1 MKIYILHIQYI
12 HFFKLFSCFAC
23 KALLSIIV
31 NTYPFYS
38 FFFEVWLKIFSK
50 DQPQTINGFYTVV
63 AKMIRTVS
71 MFKRFQFFFFLIG
84 HCNTYKTNYCRNY
97 QRWKTL
103 LDRLKMMGRSLN
115 LTLIEQIWGELE
127 NKLDRSIVHS
137 KESLLLK
144 LLQY

>member
-1 MKIYILHIQYI
+1 
-12 HFFKLFSCFAC
+12 
-23 KALLSIIV
+23 
-31 NTYPFYS
+31 
-38 FFFEVWLKIFSK
+38 
-50 DQPQTINGFYTVV
+50 
-63 AKMIRTVS
+63 MIRTVS
-71 MFKRFQFFFFLIG
+71 MFKRFQFFFFELAIAIPIKQTIAG
-84 HCNTYKTNYCRNY
+84 IYL
-97 QRWKTL
+97 RWKTL